1 MQAWLAR
8 WRRPAAADAGSEHDP
23 SLLPGMLGEGQL
35 EWLQTLNGTQF
46 DRGFLTM
53 MGTHHGGAVELAEQV
68 FGMPVKLGVPKG
80 FGGLVDSVATPVHAT
95 GVGLVQYGVMRSSQ
109 TRESET
115 FVQNGDRFR
124 EILRKMSD
132 WVKQYV

>member
-1 MQAWLAR
+1 MVYLDSQQLKALKAR
-8 WRRPAAADAGSEHDP
+8 ARA
-23 SLLPGMLGEGQL
+23 EG
-35 EWLQTLNGTQF
+35 
-46 DRGFLTM
+46 
-53 MGTHHGGAVELAEQV
+53 VSLAELIRRLVRAHLEEHQA
-68 FGMPVKLGVPKG
+68 LPKG

-109 TRESET
+109 NRDDQA

-124 EILRKMSD
+124 EILRKMTD